1 MRSFSYLATV
11 LGLLATSFASTSN
24 SSSPPSSHLILP
36 VTFKPPQVFKNV
48 NVLRNINLEK
58 GYVKETINVVIEN
71 TDVKPQDEYYIPFKA
86 EVIGKVGGLEV
97 RDKNDLQKGKYLAE
111 VVEYDPYR

>member
-1 MRSFSYLATV
+1 MRPFTFLATA
-11 LGLLATSFASTSN
+11 LGLLATSFAANSN

-36 VTFKPPQVFKNV
+36 VNFKPPQVFKNV

-71 TDVKPQDEYYIPFKA
+71 TDAKPQDEYYIPFKA

-97 RDKNDLQKGKYLAE
+97 RDKKDPEKPKYRAD